1 MWLES
6 DMFSTLDDAQ
16 LEAAIQPVASAIRA
30 HLVDK
35 WSAAVLEAAG
45 GDGDAIEAAQLA
57 NMLRACNPAL
67 ADAQVQQRWLRA

>member
-1 MWLES
+1 MWLGS

-57 NMLRACNPAL
+57 NMLRAYDPAL